1 MFYHLSLFP
10 LNIVLFPGMPLTLH
24 IFEERYKLMIRECIT
39 QRQPFGVVLIE
50 SGQEALGP
58 LAHPHSVGCKARIAQ
73 VQQLAEGRMNLLVLG
88 EERFRIQTLE
98 HDRPYL
104 AGTVE
109 PFPLRDPRPEE
120 TAIVSQQLRPLL
132 VAYLHLLS
140 EAGNV
145 EFDPTQLPAEPVALA
160 FLGAALL
167 QAPPERK
174 QELLACENA
183 TRMLT
188 RMCSLLRQEMPLL
201 RLMLQNEAGKLDS
214 PGGFSPN

>member
-1 MFYHLSLFP
+1 MYYTATA
-10 LNIVLFPGMPLTLH
+10 IWGGAD
-24 IFEERYKLMIRECIT
+24 REWAGSAGAVGT
-39 QRQPFGVVLIE
+39 P
-50 SGQEALGP
+50 ALG
-58 LAHPHSVGCKARIAQ
+58 R
-73 VQQLAEGRMNLLVLG
+73 VQGADCSGTAIGGRRMNLLVLG

>member
-1 MFYHLSLFP
+1 MFHQLSLFP
-10 LNIVLFPGMPLTLH
+10 LNTVLFPGMPLTLH
-24 IFEERYKLMIRECIT
+24 IFEERYKLMVQECIR

-58 LAHPHSVGCKARIAQ
+58 LAHPHAVGCKARIAQ

-104 AGTVE
+104 VGTVE
-109 PFPLRDPRPEE
+109 PFPLSDPRPED
-120 TAIVSQQLRPLL
+120 TAVKSRQLRPLL

-145 EFDPTQLPAEPVALA
+145 EFDPTQLPEEPVSLA
-160 FLGAALL
+160 FLAAALL

-183 TRMLT
+183 AGMLT
-188 RMCSLLRQEMPLL
+188 RMCSLFRQEVPLL
-201 RLMLQNEAGKLDS
+201 RLMLQNEAGKLDG
-214 PGGFSPN
+214 PGKFSPN